1 MKHDITKNKRPI
13 NRHGSKLFSF
23 IRTVCKTK
31 ENSLHEC
38 SNIRRYIQ
46 DLISPNCGEFQLYFS
61 KNVFDPDE
69 RSKILSHQTLNKH
82 TLDTI
87 INEIFSTDVDE
98 NKHLIKN
105 FKDEFEL

>member
-1 MKHDITKNKRPI
+1 MT
-13 NRHGSKLFSF
+13 SQ
-23 IRTVCKTK
+23 KTK
-31 ENSLHEC
+31 DQLTDMVQNFFHLLEQFAKLKKTHCMNVLILEDT
-38 SNIRRYIQ
+38 IQ
-46 DLISPNCGEFQLYFS
+46 DLISPNCGKFQLYFY
-61 KNVFDPDE
+61 KNLFDPDE